1 MTKKRQYF
9 MYGTLVSYD
18 NYLEIKTG
26 NTIEE
31 LVENH
36 DDIQGIFIGRNGD
49 FVIVGVVLDAVNMG
63 KDEGMIVP
71 ELTSEEES
79 LTRVTIEEKFGITG
93 EFHYY
98 FIRK

>member
-1 MTKKRQYF
+1 